1 MELSGQLIFLGTL
14 SSWLEP
20 PEPIID
26 QEAECASKLVWTF
39 WKTEESLAAVEN
51 QTLVCD
57 LLRTKV

>member
-1 MELSGQLIFLGTL
+1 MELSGHLIFLGTL

-20 PEPIID
+20 PEPYD
-26 QEAECASKLVWTF
+26 LEAECASKLVWTF
-39 WKTEESLAAVEN
+39 WKTEESPAAVEN

>member
-1 MELSGQLIFLGTL
+1 MELSGQLIFLDTL

-20 PEPIID
+20 PEPID
-26 QEAECASKLVWTF
+26 QDAECASKLVWTF
-39 WKTEESLAAVEN
+39 WKIEESLAAVEN